1 MSFRIKCRKK
11 KNLTIINYC
20 CPTVF
25 HSVNKAV
32 SISSAINFFGPS
44 KCLQSSSHATR
55 ASWFQGQ
62 GLVTLGEGRRGGF
75 RRHMSNAIK
84 NFHISFWEPF
94 PNLGS
99 AWGGSRRRKEYHP
112 LFPMTNCWSSNE
124 AILLD
129 LSLTIAWSLLFLHTD
144 LCTRMQVCECVC
156 VRAYLRRVFGCAVY
170 IPACVHTKWPRW
182 PSNNRGPLQS
192 VFFPRKS
199 LRNCL

>member
-1 MSFRIKCRKK
+1 MSKITRFLCKFFTLK
-11 KNLTIINYC
+11 
-20 CPTVF
+20 F
-25 HSVNKAV
+25 SVV
-32 SISSAINFFGPS
+32 LIFWQISSLG
-44 KCLQSSSHATR
+44 KW
-55 ASWFQGQ
+55 SWKIWTHVAKVWQNIFQYI
-62 GLVTLGEGRRGGF
+62 LIYLT
-75 RRHMSNAIK
+75 K
-84 NFHISFWEPF
+84 NWLARVGYKLHQKQKLY
-94 PNLGS
+94 LGS

-112 LFPMTNCWSSNE
+112 LLPMTNCWSSNE

-170 IPACVHTKWPRW
+170 IPACVHTKWP

-192 VFFPRKS
+192 VFLSRKS